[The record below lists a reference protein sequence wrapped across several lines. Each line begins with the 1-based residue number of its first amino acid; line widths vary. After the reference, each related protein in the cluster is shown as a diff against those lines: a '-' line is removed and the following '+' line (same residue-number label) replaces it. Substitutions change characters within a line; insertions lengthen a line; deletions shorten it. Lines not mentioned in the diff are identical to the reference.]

1 MLRNFVFRNWCSFEQ
16 CFLSKMRHDQVNI
29 NSYYVKGPT
38 KIAYK
43 SRTGY
48 CSSGQEGGD
57 MRRGRFSGPERPRR
71 RPRRTV
77 PRPGLRRNLRRTD
90 PLYCPKCASKPSRVL
105 IFVSTITW
113 RSYRLLWSPMPEI
126 SRSFDMHNRRKIR
139 WIKNFQAL
147 YVSLR
152 SVLYLTHHL
161 QNIVLLLQ
169 KHVTRTNKG
178 KTIL

>member
-1 MLRNFVFRNWCSFEQ
+1 MQFWTMFPLKKPSWSGKC
-16 CFLSKMRHDQVNI
+16 
-29 NSYYVKGPT
+29 SYYIKGPT

-90 PLYCPKCASKPSRVL
+90 PLYCSKRARKPSRVL

-113 RSYRLLWSPMPEI
+113 RSYRLLWSPIPEI

-139 WIKNFQAL
+139 WTKNLQVL
-147 YVSLR
+147 YVFWGRLCISLNTYKP
-152 SVLYLTHHL
+152 LFCYYKNML
-161 QNIVLLLQ
+161 
-169 KHVTRTNKG
+169 
-178 KTIL
+178 